1 MDDLKLPAEEYV
13 QEADASG
20 KTIYRCTMRQ
30 IVMHTI
36 GMNDSCSQRHK
47 PYHRHGRLFYKP
59 WRNCFNT
66 YLDSKPWLELCL
78 RGYAEHGQVFV
89 ADGDRPPLTN
99 YRLTRK
105 GLDWLGRELGM
116 TIYNESN

>member
-1 MDDLKLPAEEYV
+1 
-13 QEADASG
+13 
-20 KTIYRCTMRQ
+20 MRQ